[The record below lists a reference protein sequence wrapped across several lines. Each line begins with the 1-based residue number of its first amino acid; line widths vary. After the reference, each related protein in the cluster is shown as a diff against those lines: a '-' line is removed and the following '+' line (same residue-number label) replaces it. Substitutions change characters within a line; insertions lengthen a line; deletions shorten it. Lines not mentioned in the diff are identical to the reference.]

1 MLLVRGYARLLVFAG
16 LFLTGC
22 SSAPSTNR
30 NDYVGE
36 YVLIPAD
43 ADPGDFANFV
53 VLRRDRMAVEV
64 RFDKV
69 TGEVSTTKTKWY
81 LLHGYNDDV
90 VIGKRGYPIELSG
103 SLIKLNIDGDL
114 GQYYQKVR

>member
-1 MLLVRGYARLLVFAG
+1 MRACARLLVSAG
-16 LFLTGC
+16 LLLSGC
-22 SSAPSTNR
+22 SPAPSMNP

-36 YVLIPAD
+36 YVFIPAD

-69 TGEVSTTKTKWY
+69 TGEISTTKKKWY
-81 LLHGYNDDV
+81 LLHSYNDDV

-103 SLIKLNIDGDL
+103 SLIKLNINGDL
-114 GQYYQKVR
+114 GKYYQKVR